1 MSGSQEPVD
10 SAHPDG
16 SILRP
21 PPPTATLLPAL
32 DRSDDSDS
40 SEASRDEVQALL
52 DALQGGDEAAFD
64 RLMPVVYDE
73 LRRLAQSVRRGPSME
88 TLNTTALVHEA
99 YLRLASAASPTFE
112 GRSHFLGVAAKAMR
126 HVLVDH
132 ARRQG
137 ASKRGGD
144 LARVDLSE
152 TLVGG
157 ADAAPDGHVVA
168 LDRALDQLA
177 ALDARKARVVEC
189 RFFGEMSVDETAAAL
204 GVSRATVKRD
214 WQFAQAWL
222 FRAMSEAP

>member
-1 MSGSQEPVD
+1 MDHSV
-10 SAHPDG
+10 APDDAP
-16 SILRP
+16 R
-21 PPPTATLLPAL
+21 
-32 DRSDDSDS
+32 DD
-40 SEASRDEVQALL
+40 VQTLL
-52 DALQGGDEAAFD
+52 DALQRGDEAAFD
-64 RLMPVVYDE
+64 QLMPVVYDE
-73 LRRLAQSVRRGPSME
+73 LRQLAQSVRRGPSME

-99 YLRLASAASPTFE
+99 YLKLANHASPTFE

-132 ARRQG
+132 ARRRS

-157 ADAAPDGHVVA
+157 ADTAPDNHVIA
-168 LDRALDQLA
+168 LDRVLDQLA
-177 ALDARKARVVEC
+177 SQDPRKARVVEC

-204 GVSRATVKRD
+204 GISRATVNRD

-222 FRAMSEAP
+222 LREMSEPE

>member
-1 MSGSQEPVD
+1 MPHPPD
-10 SAHPDG
+10 SAAVPQND
-16 SILRP
+16 
-21 PPPTATLLPAL
+21 
-32 DRSDDSDS
+32 
-40 SEASRDEVQALL
+40 VQTLL
-52 DALQGGDEAAFD
+52 DALQQGDETAFD

-73 LRRLAQSVRRGPSME
+73 LRQLAQSVRRGPSME

-99 YLRLASAASPTFE
+99 YLRLAGPASPTFE

-132 ARRQG
+132 ARRRN

-144 LARVDLSE
+144 QVRVDLSE

-157 ADAAPDGHVVA
+157 TEGVPEGHVLA
-168 LDRALDQLA
+168 LDKALGQLA
-177 ALDARKARVVEC
+177 EQDPRKARVVEC

-222 FRAMSEAP
+222 FRAMSEAS

>member
-1 MSGSQEPVD
+1 MCGFGRLMAGQAYTPGRSRYSSPTHSMD
-10 SAHPDG
+10 RPAAPDDAP
-16 SILRP
+16 R
-21 PPPTATLLPAL
+21 
-32 DRSDDSDS
+32 DD
-40 SEASRDEVQALL
+40 VQTLL
-52 DALQGGDEAAFD
+52 DALQSGDEAAFD

-73 LRRLAQSVRRGPSME
+73 LRQLAQSVRRGPSME

-99 YLRLASAASPTFE
+99 YLKLAGAASPTFE

-132 ARRQG
+132 ARRRS

-157 ADAAPDGHVVA
+157 ADTAPSDHVIA

-177 ALDARKARVVEC
+177 AQDPRKARVVEC

-204 GVSRATVKRD
+204 DISRATVKRD

-222 FRAMSEAP
+222 FRAMSEPE

>member
-1 MSGSQEPVD
+1 M
-10 SAHPDG
+10 
-16 SILRP
+16 
-21 PPPTATLLPAL
+21 
-32 DRSDDSDS
+32 DRSAASVPP
-40 SEASRDEVQALL
+40 EAPRDEVQTLL
-52 DALQGGDEAAFD
+52 DALQGGDDHAFD

-73 LRRLAQSVRRGPSME
+73 LRRLAQSVRRGPSMQ

-99 YLRLASAASPTFE
+99 YLKLANHASPTFE

-157 ADAAPDGHVVA
+157 ATTVPDDHVVA

-204 GVSRATVKRD
+204 GISRATVKRD

-222 FRAMSEAP
+222 FRAMSEAT